1 MLVFNTIEGAEI
13 AMLKIWGRPNS
24 ICTQR
29 VLWACCEANVDYELE
44 LASGTMGP
52 NGHIS
57 QGGQPFGHVDT
68 EPYRA
73 MNPNGT
79 VPTMED
85 GETVLWD
92 SVAIVVHIAQKFA
105 PELLYGACPVTLA
118 RSVQWMG
125 WTNEHM
131 EPLLHTLVME
141 LVRLTEEQRS
151 ADALEK
157 ARRAAISKLELMDRH
172 LAQQSYLA
180 GNDFSMADIPAG
192 ATVYRWSLFDL
203 EQPRLQNVGDWLLR
217 LQDRDAFQEIVA
229 PRAYHLA

>member
-1 MLVFNTIEGAEI
+1 
-13 AMLKIWGRPNS
+13 MLKIWGRPNS

-29 VLWACCEANVDYELE
+29 VLWACAEADVAYQLE

-57 QGGQPFGHVDT
+57 QGGAPFGHVDT
-68 EPYRA
+68 DAYRK

-79 VPTMED
+79 VPTVED
-85 GETVLWD
+85 GEVVLWD
-92 SVAIVVHIAQKFA
+92 SVAIVIHIAQKFA
-105 PELLYGACPVTLA
+105 PDNLYGGNPVTLA
-118 RSVQWMG
+118 QSVQWMG

-141 LVRLTEEQRS
+141 LVRLVEDQRS
-151 ADALEK
+151 AAALEK
-157 ARRAAISKLELMDRH
+157 ARLATISKLQILDRH
-172 LAQQSYLA
+172 LAGQSYLA
-180 GNDFSMADIPAG
+180 GDEFSMADIPAG

-203 EQPRLQNVGDWLLR
+203 EQPRLQNVADWQKR

-229 PRAYHLA
+229 PRAYHLG